1 MNLNVSDVVL
11 KTEGLRKTFKVGFW
25 GRPVIALEHLDLEVR
40 RGEVFGFLGPNGAGK
55 TTTLK
60 ILMGLIYPS
69 AGNAWV
75 LGRPIGDVEAKH
87 RIGFLPESPYF
98 YDYLTGQEFLRF
110 YGQLFG
116 LHGAVL
122 GSRIDYLL
130 NLVGLPHVRSLPLRK
145 FSKGMLQRIG
155 IAQALINDPHL
166 VVLDEPMSGLD
177 PVGRKEVRDLIL
189 SLKEA
194 GKTIFFSSHILHDA
208 ELLCDRVS
216 ILIKG
221 RIVAMGQVKE
231 LVGKA
236 SASSIEVVVEGL
248 SAEGLAHARP
258 MLERSV
264 RQGDRTL
271 LVLKGQGQLNGLLD
285 VIRVSKATLLSITP
299 HQSSLEELFM
309 KEVQEQGSRHSH
321 ETN

>member
-1 MNLNVSDVVL
+1 MDLRSEQAVHIDR
-11 KTEGLRKTFKVGFW
+11 LRKVFRVGFW
-25 GRPVIALEHLDLEVR
+25 GRRVTAVDDLSLTVH

-60 ILMGLIYPS
+60 MLMGLIYPS
-69 AGNAWV
+69 SGTAWI
-75 LGRPIGDVEAKH
+75 LDRPIGDVGVKH
-87 RIGFLPESPYF
+87 QIGFLPESPYF
-98 YDYLTGQEFLRF
+98 YDYLTGEEFLRF

-116 LHGAVL
+116 LHGAAL

-130 NLVGLPHVRSLPLRK
+130 NLVGLPHVRTLQLRK

-155 IAQALINDPHL
+155 IAQALITDPHL

-189 SLKEA
+189 RLKEE

-216 ILIKG
+216 ILVKG
-221 RIVAMGQVKE
+221 RLVAMGSVKD
-231 LVGKA
+231 LVGHA

-248 SAEGLAHARP
+248 GQDGIAHLQP
-258 MLERSV
+258 LVERIAA
-264 RQGDRTL
+264 QGGRTL
-271 LVLKGQGQLNGLLD
+271 FALKGQGQLNGALD
-285 VIRVSKATLLSITP
+285 VIRAAKATLISVTP
-299 HQSSLEELFM
+299 HQSSLEDLFM
-309 KEVQEQGSRHSH
+309 KEVHEQGVQSES
-321 ETN
+321 

>member
-1 MNLNVSDVVL
+1 MF
-11 KTEGLRKTFKVGFW
+11 RIGFW
-25 GRPVIALEHLDLEVR
+25 GRQVIALEALDLEVR

-69 AGNAWV
+69 SGNAWI
-75 LGRPIGDVEAKH
+75 LDRPIGDVGVKH
-87 RIGFLPESPYF
+87 QIGFLPESPYF
-98 YDYLTGQEFLRF
+98 YDYLTGEEFLRF

-116 LHGAVL
+116 LHGAALVN
-122 GSRIDYLL
+122 RIDYLL
-130 NLVGLPHVRSLPLRK
+130 QLVGLPHVRALPLRK
-145 FSKGMLQRIG
+145 FSKGMLQRVG

-189 SLKEA
+189 RLKED

-216 ILIKG
+216 ILVKG
-221 RIVAMGQVKE
+221 RVVAMGRVKD
-231 LVGKA
+231 LVGHA

-248 SAEGLAHARP
+248 DGEGLAHVQP
-258 MLERSV
+258 MVERIV
-264 RQGDRTL
+264 AQRDRTL
-271 LVLKGQGQLNGLLD
+271 LVLKGQEQVNGVLD
-285 VIRVSKATLLSITP
+285 AIRAAKATLISMTP
-299 HQSSLEELFM
+299 QQSSLEDLFM
-309 KEVQEQGSRHSH
+309 KEVHEQGIRSES
-321 ETN
+321 